1 MKHTGIVRT
10 ATITGVAAALS
21 LAAVVPALASPLSSP
36 PATPSGDPVG
46 TVADL
51 DGDGEIETVT
61 AQLTGDN
68 DQVVSATVHGTFTS
82 IHLGA
87 DSSVPL
93 EAPRVTDLN
102 GDGRAELIV
111 TQSVG
116 ANTTF
121 FTALHYD
128 GRNLAQVVDND
139 SKPLSVA
146 EGGGVAAHLG
156 YQCTPLDGG
165 GRTFETVAAEADDVG
180 ADPLTYSG
188 TRTVYT
194 LRDGALTTQKIVPI
208 KNRPVTDPVLG
219 TDAASCDQAGS

>member
-21 LAAVVPALASPLSSP
+21 LAAVVPALASPQN
-36 PATPSGDPVG
+36 DPVT

-61 AQLTGDN
+61 AQLTGDYE
-68 DQVVSATVHGTFTS
+68 QVVSATVHGTFTS
-82 IHLGA
+82 IRLGA
-87 DSSVPL
+87 DSWVPL
-93 EAPRVTDLN
+93 EAPLVTDLN

-111 TQSVG
+111 TQAVG

-121 FTALHYD
+121 VTALHYD
-128 GRNLAQVVDND
+128 GRDLSQVVDNEG
-139 SKPLSVA
+139 KPLSVP
-146 EGGGVAAHLG
+146 EGGGVSAHVG

-165 GRTFETVAAEADDVG
+165 GRTFETVKTEADDVC
-180 ADPLTYSG
+180 ANPITYSG

-194 LRDGALTTQKIVPI
+194 LRDGALTTRKIISI
-208 KNRPVTDPVLG
+208 KNRPLTDPVLG
-219 TDAASCDQAGS
+219 TDAATCHPAGS